1 MTTPHTTL
9 DDTGHADSSDET
21 QNMVDTQAS
30 TVAQL
35 DQSDGEAEVR
45 PLRSYSSEPA
55 LQISRAIFQKIQDV
69 VKQHND
75 ETRTTGGSI
84 SMANPAS
91 SWANTLKEQSRLLR
105 TKELST
111 LSRSEIASLRIMV
124 QYDTRLA
131 LDLTSLRVSS
141 LKAVDALEA
150 VCRENE
156 RNISR
161 LDAIAPSSLAPV
173 QKLELVLRR
182 NLRST
187 IAREI
192 DSIMARAREVAMK
205 GRLFG

>member
-1 MTTPHTTL
+1 
-9 DDTGHADSSDET
+9 
-21 QNMVDTQAS
+21 MVD
-30 TVAQL
+30 
-35 DQSDGEAEVR
+35 
-45 PLRSYSSEPA
+45 PNYYEPA

-69 VKQHND
+69 VKQHNV
-75 ETRTTGGSI
+75 ETRTTSGSI
-84 SMANPAS
+84 FMANSAS

-111 LSRSEIASLRIMV
+111 LSRSEIASLRIVV

-173 QKLELVLRR
+173 QDLERLLRR

-192 DSIMARAREVAMK
+192 HSIMARAREVVK
-205 GRLFG
+205 GRLFC